1 MKKAY
6 SIALDSL
13 IDIVQ
18 KSRDKIY
25 ENHGRFEKSMGA
37 LIFLGD
43 SRFGTYSSIVSA
55 NEYRASKVI
64 ESLAVT
70 LFSEQN
76 KSNYILYPVDSA
88 YERAPFKI
96 IITEGKTK
104 IGVAFS
110 NLNDASEYYKPFID
124 GNYKVD
130 KLKLVIINDPDDLS
144 REANFSLVN
153 KVNVDSGIQI
163 ERVPILDFWTEYFG
177 DDECNN
183 LCEFC
188 NQFNEKA
195 KSIIGFNTVVTPTE
209 KALNQFR
216 DSIGNDILSRTYAEN
231 IPDSIYETQVSTM
244 LRNYLA
250 RGLWRA
256 MIGTSTFATSFV
268 TSEWFYKM
276 YQLTENLDLTAIVT
290 GYLKSIEQLLFEIVL
305 LSEGTGIT
313 IKSKGKDIVLFDKE
327 NIDNIDITLGALEQV
342 INHNPRLLDV
352 NRYAKEHLLDAIDD
366 WRSKQRNGYFHKD
379 NIHDMNKVNEIREK
393 AFQLYFLILGCCT
406 IGDDQFDKLGIN

>member
-1 MKKAY
+1 MK
-6 SIALDSL
+6 L
-13 IDIVQ
+13 I
-18 KSRDKIY
+18 
-25 ENHGRFEKSMGA
+25 
-37 LIFLGD
+37 
-43 SRFGTYSSIVSA
+43 
-55 NEYRASKVI
+55 
-64 ESLAVT
+64 
-70 LFSEQN
+70 
-76 KSNYILYPVDSA
+76 
-88 YERAPFKI
+88 
-96 IITEGKTK
+96 
-104 IGVAFS
+104 
-110 NLNDASEYYKPFID
+110 
-124 GNYKVD
+124 
-130 KLKLVIINDPDDLS
+130 IINDPDDLS

-153 KVNVDSGIQI
+153 KANVDSGIQI

-276 YQLTENLDLTAIVT
+276 YQFTENLDLTAIVT

-313 IKSKGKDIVLFDKE
+313 IKSKGKDIVLLTKK
-327 NIDNIDITLGALEQV
+327 TL
-342 INHNPRLLDV
+342 I
-352 NRYAKEHLLDAIDD
+352 I
-366 WRSKQRNGYFHKD
+366 
-379 NIHDMNKVNEIREK
+379 
-393 AFQLYFLILGCCT
+393 
-406 IGDDQFDKLGIN
+406 